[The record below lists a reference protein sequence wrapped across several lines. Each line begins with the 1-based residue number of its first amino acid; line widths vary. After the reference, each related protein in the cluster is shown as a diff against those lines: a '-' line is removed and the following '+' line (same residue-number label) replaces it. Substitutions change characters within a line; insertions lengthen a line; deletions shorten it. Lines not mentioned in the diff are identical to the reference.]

1 VSYVRSIPVRDSNGD
16 ELILYEFQDRRFLRK
31 VRRLKLDSGEFV
43 QAVGDAFIVPA
54 TGEHLVP
61 IGGG

>member
-1 VSYVRSIPVRDSNGD
+1 
-16 ELILYEFQDRRFLRK
+16 LILYEFQDRRFLRK

-43 QAVGDAFIVPA
+43 QAVGDSFIVPA